1 VFNFD
6 AVGSWADVAVD
17 DRACILL
24 LTGLLV
30 LLLLT
35 VVSGIL
41 EGCIVRVVFLKMS
54 CCVTAVSTVGLQLQ
68 TSGSTTVV
76 LLTTIL
82 CWLLL
87 LLLNAGGTV
96 C

>member
-1 VFNFD
+1 MLL
-6 AVGSWADVAVD
+6 AVD

-30 LLLLT
+30 VVLLT

-41 EGCIVRVVFLKMS
+41 EGCTVRVVFLKMT
-54 CCVTAVSTVGLQLQ
+54 CVSQLCLDLQLQ

-76 LLTTIL
+76 TD
-82 CWLLL
+82 
-87 LLLNAGGTV
+87 NYTV
-96 C
+96 LAIRGSSVC